1 MTEQHLYEQML
12 DAIRQKYKP
21 GDSFTEADI
30 GIERS
35 NLHTRQNALWVLFK
49 KGFLD
54 KPRGKGTRG
63 RYILRSRKRP
73 ERNGEERPAEL
84 VKHFARKPAP
94 KPVVRVTPVQAIYDL
109 LDFMAKAEPALKRA
123 AKILEAVDNA

>member
-1 MTEQHLYEQML
+1 MAELPLYQQML
-12 DAIRQKYKP
+12 DAARHKFKP

-30 GIERS
+30 GIEWS
-35 NLHTRQNALWVLFK
+35 NRHTRQNALWVLYK

-63 RYILRSRKRP
+63 RYILRSRRRP
-73 ERNGEERPAEL
+73 EREDAVRPMEL
-84 VKHFARKPAP
+84 VKHFAKKPAP
-94 KPVVRVTPVQAIYDL
+94 KRVTPVQAIYDL

-123 AKILEAVDNA
+123 AAILEAVDNA

>member
-1 MTEQHLYEQML
+1 MAELHLYEQML
-12 DAIRQKYKP
+12 EAIREKYKP

-35 NLHTRQNALWVLFK
+35 NKHTRQNALWVLYK

-63 RYILRSRKRP
+63 RYILRSRRRP
-73 ERNGEERPAEL
+73 ERENAVRPMEL
-84 VKHFARKPAP
+84 VKHFARKPVP
-94 KPVVRVTPVQAIYDL
+94 KPKRVTPVQAIYDL

-123 AKILEAVDNA
+123 AAILEAVDNA